1 MAKSDKGIHN
11 SIRKSTT
18 LEELKQ
24 PKARLVEHRYTAIRR
39 IITKLYPGTLET
51 FPKDKLEDI
60 IFDAISIDRLIRQET
75 QDEQKEEKQILSEQ
89 WQIEN
94 L

>member
-1 MAKSDKGIHN
+1 MKSDKGIHN
-11 SIRKSTT
+11 SRRKNAT
-18 LEELKQ
+18 LKELEQ
-24 PKARLVEHRYTAIRR
+24 PKARLVEYRYTAIRR
-39 IITKLYPGTLET
+39 ILTQLYPGTLET

-75 QDEQKEEKQILSEQ
+75 QDEQKEEKKILSEH
-89 WQIEN
+89 WKLDN